1 MGFWLCNLVT
11 NHGRIGRRSVAQF
24 DIPVREID
32 EMPPAFMLG
41 RRKGDMNKWTPFR
54 PLRFADKMHVRFL
67 RQPIAFACIARDAR
81 ANHIFPCR
89 RSTSFARHDMIEIQ
103 VVALKNVATIL
114 TGVLVALENV
124 VTRELH
130 FLFRE
135 TIEKEQH
142 DHARH
147 TNLPRNGCDHFMFRR
162 SRGKIA
168 PALKIVR
175 HEIIGFIRRNDMG
188 MAGVDQRKRAPGG
201 ADVDRLPKTVQHQ
214 NLTV

>member
-1 MGFWLCNLVT
+1 
-11 NHGRIGRRSVAQF
+11 
-24 DIPVREID
+24 
-32 EMPPAFMLG
+32 MPPALML
-41 RRKGDMNKWTPFR
+41 RCRKSDLNKWTPLG

-81 ANHIFPCR
+81 ANHIFPCC
-89 RSTSFARHDMIEIQ
+89 RSTSLARHDMVEIQ
-103 VVALKNVATIL
+103 LVALKNV
-114 TGVLVALENV
+114 VP
-124 VTRELH
+124 RELH

-142 DHARH
+142 DYARH
-147 TNLPRNGCDHFMFRR
+147 ANLPRNRGDHFVFRR

-175 HEIIGFIRRNDMG
+175 HKIICVIRRNNVG
-188 MAGVDQRKRAPGG
+188 MAGVNQRKRATGR
-201 ADVDRLPKTVQHQ
+201 ADVDRLPESVEHQ

>member
-1 MGFWLCNLVT
+1 M
-11 NHGRIGRRSVAQF
+11 H
-24 DIPVREID
+24 
-32 EMPPAFMLG
+32 
-41 RRKGDMNKWTPFR
+41 KWTPLG

-67 RQPIAFACIARDAR
+67 RQSIAFACIARDAR

-89 RSTSFARHDMIEIQ
+89 RSTSFARDDMIEIQ
-103 VVALKNVATIL
+103 IVALKNLATIL
-114 TGVLVALENV
+114 TGVLVALEDV

-147 TNLPRNGCDHFMFRR
+147 ADLPRNGRDHFVFRR
-162 SRGKIA
+162 GCGKIA

-175 HEIIGFIRRNDMG
+175 HETVGFIRRNNMG
-188 MAGVDQRKRAPGG
+188 MARVDQRKRAPGG
-201 ADVDRLPKTVQHQ
+201 ADVHRLPETVQH
-214 NLTV
+214 

>member
-1 MGFWLCNLVT
+1 ML
-11 NHGRIGRRSVAQF
+11 IAQF

-41 RRKGDMNKWTPFR
+41 CRKGDLHKWAPLG

-67 RQPIAFACIARDAR
+67 RQPIALARIARNAR

-89 RSTSFARHDMIEIQ
+89 RSASFAWHDMIEIQ

-114 TGVLVALENV
+114 TGVLVTFEDI

-135 TIEKEQH
+135 TIEKEQY

-147 TNLPRNGCDHFMFRR
+147 ANLPRNRCDHFMFRR

-175 HEIIGFIRRNDMG
+175 HEIIGFIRRNNVG
-188 MAGVDQRKRAPGG
+188 MAGVYQRKRAPSR
-201 ADVDRLPKTVQHQ
+201 ADIDRLPETIQHQ

>member
-1 MGFWLCNLVT
+1 
-11 NHGRIGRRSVAQF
+11 
-24 DIPVREID
+24 
-32 EMPPAFMLG
+32 ML
-41 RRKGDMNKWTPFR
+41 RCRKRDLNKWAPLG

-67 RQPIAFACIARDAR
+67 RQSIAFACIARDAR
-81 ANHIFPCR
+81 ANHIFPRR
-89 RSTSFARHDMIEIQ
+89 RSASFARHDMIEIQ
-103 VVALKNVATIL
+103 VVALKNLATIL

-142 DHARH
+142 DHPRH
-147 TNLPRNGCDHFMFRR
+147 TNLPRDRCDHFMFRR

-175 HEIIGFIRRNDMG
+175 HEIIGFIRRNNVG
-188 MAGVDQRKRAPGG
+188 MAGVDQGKRAPGG
-201 ADVDRLPKTVQHQ
+201 ADVDRLPETVQH
-214 NLTV
+214 

>member
-1 MGFWLCNLVT
+1 
-11 NHGRIGRRSVAQF
+11 
-24 DIPVREID
+24 
-32 EMPPAFMLG
+32 FMLG
-41 RRKGDMNKWTPFR
+41 SRKGDLHKWAPLG

-67 RQPIAFACIARDAR
+67 RQAVAFACIARDAR
-81 ANHIFPCR
+81 ANHIFPRR
-89 RSTSFARHDMIEIQ
+89 RSASFAWYYMIEIQ
-103 VVALKNVATIL
+103 IVALKNLATIL
-114 TGVLVALENV
+114 TSVLVALKDV

-147 TNLPRNGCDHFMFRR
+147 TNLPRNGRDHLVFRR
-162 SRGKIA
+162 GRGKIA

-175 HEIIGFIRRNDMG
+175 HEIIGFVRRNDVG

-201 ADVDRLPKTVQHQ
+201 ADVDRLPETVQHQ